1 MKRILITGASGC
13 IGQYLVESLLQDTE
27 HFLYLLVRNPQKLE
41 PSWLEHDRIEIIQDS
56 LENIAEYQELLSQK
70 IQIAILVATS
80 WGGKAESYDINV
92 VKTLALINMLDPE
105 LCKQVYYFST
115 ASILDREN
123 NLLHEAKE
131 FGTDYISTKYQCFSQ
146 LQDTQISDRII
157 ALFPTL
163 VFGGDE
169 KKPIS
174 HLSTGLPEIVKWLN
188 LIRWIK
194 TEGSFHYVHARDIA
208 TLITHLIEN
217 PHLVAQIDP
226 QDPTQPSP
234 YVKRLVLGNSAVTVN
249 ETIQK
254 ITNYCGKKVYFGLDL
269 SPWLADLI
277 IKLFRIQM
285 DSWSYFSLSYRHF
298 TYQNPYTPANFGLP
312 NHVSTIEDI
321 MQTAG
326 YQAK

>member
-13 IGQYLVESLLQDTE
+13 IGQYLVESLLQSTE

-41 PSWLEHDRIEIIQDS
+41 PQWLEHSRIEIIQDS
-56 LENIAEYQELLSQK
+56 LENIEKYHGLLSEK

-80 WGGKAESYDINV
+80 WGGKAESYDVNV
-92 VKTLALINMLDPE
+92 VKTLALINMLDPN
-105 LCKQVYYFST
+105 LCERVFYFST
-115 ASILDREN
+115 ASILDRNN
-123 NLLHEAKE
+123 NLLPEAKE
-131 FGTDYISTKYQCFSQ
+131 FGTDYISTKYQCFTK
-146 LQDTQISDRII
+146 LKDTEISDRII

-174 HLSTGLPEIVKWLN
+174 HLSTGLPEIVKWLG
-188 LIRWIK
+188 LIRWIQ

-208 TLITHLIEN
+208 TLIVHLIEN
-217 PHLVAQIDP
+217 PQLIAQIDP
-226 QDPTQPSP
+226 EDSEQPSP
-234 YVKRLVLGNSAVTVN
+234 YIKRLVLGNSAVTVN
-249 ETIQK
+249 ETIKK
-254 ITNYCGKKVYFGLDL
+254 ISNYCGKKVYFGLDL
-269 SPWLADLI
+269 SPWLTDLI

-298 TYQNPYTPANFGLP
+298 TYQDPYTPASFGLP
-312 NHVSTIEDI
+312 NYVSSIEDI

-326 YQAK
+326 Y